1 MKRLVQVI
9 SLSIFVFLGT
19 NIAAATSIVS
29 TSPTAGSILSISPSA
44 VSIKANSDLVEGA
57 NSIEVTNPSGVRVD
71 DGSVQV
77 QGSVLLV
84 GLKPL
89 ETSGTYTVSYSL
101 MVIDEESASGTFTFI
116 YNSPGEVT
124 MATPEPTTSEDPLS
138 TNNPNR
144 LTDLFVVALLI
155 FAFIVLVFLSRYAK
169 QTFNTP
175 SKPKVQ
181 RKNPSTSKKFLK

>member
-9 SLSIFVFLGT
+9 SLSMFIFLGT

-124 MATPEPTTSEDPLS
+124 MATPEPTVSEDPLS

-175 SKPKVQ
+175 SRPKVQ

>member
-9 SLSIFVFLGT
+9 SLSMFIFLGT

-124 MATPEPTTSEDPLS
+124 MATPEPTVSEDPLS

>member
-1 MKRLVQVI
+1 MKRLIQVI
-9 SLSIFVFLGT
+9 SMFMFAFLGT
-19 NIAAATSIVS
+19 NSALATSIVS
-29 TSPTAGSILSISPSA
+29 TSPTAGSILSVSPSA

-57 NSIEVTNPSGVRVD
+57 NSIEVTNPAGVRVD
-71 DGSVQV
+71 DGSIQV

-89 ETSGTYTVSYSL
+89 ETSGTYTVSYTL
-101 MVIDEESASGTFTFI
+101 MVVDEESSSGTFTFI
-116 YNSPGEVT
+116 YNAPGEMT
-124 MATPEPTTSEDPLS
+124 LATPEPAASEDPLS

-144 LTDLFVVALLI
+144 LTDLFVVGLMV

>member
-9 SLSIFVFLGT
+9 SLSMFIFLGT

-57 NSIEVTNPSGVRVD
+57 NSIEVTNPRGVRVD

-124 MATPEPTTSEDPLS
+124 MATPEPTVSEDPLS

-144 LTDLFVVALLI
+144 LTDLFVVGLLI

>member
-9 SLSIFVFLGT
+9 SLSMFVFFGT

-29 TSPTAGSILSISPSA
+29 TSPTAGSILSVSPSA

-71 DGSVQV
+71 DGSIQV

-89 ETSGTYTVSYSL
+89 ETSGTYTVSYTL

-124 MATPEPTTSEDPLS
+124 LATPEPTTSEDPLS

-144 LTDLFVVALLI
+144 LTDLFVVGLLI

>member
-9 SLSIFVFLGT
+9 SLSMFVFLGT

-124 MATPEPTTSEDPLS
+124 MATPEPTVSEDPLS

>member
-9 SLSIFVFLGT
+9 SLSMFIFLGT

-124 MATPEPTTSEDPLS
+124 METPEPTVSEDPLS

-144 LTDLFVVALLI
+144 LTDLFVVGLLI

>member
-9 SLSIFVFLGT
+9 SLSMFVFLGT

-57 NSIEVTNPSGVRVD
+57 NSIEVTNQDGVRVD

-124 MATPEPTTSEDPLS
+124 MATPEPTVSEDPLS

-155 FAFIVLVFLSRYAK
+155 FAFIILVFLSRYAK

-175 SKPKVQ
+175 SKSKVQ

>member
-9 SLSIFVFLGT
+9 SLSMFVFLGT

-124 MATPEPTTSEDPLS
+124 LATPEPTVSEDPLS

-175 SKPKVQ
+175 SRPKVQ

>member
-9 SLSIFVFLGT
+9 SLSMFIFLGT

-44 VSIKANSDLVEGA
+44 VSIKANADLVEGA

-101 MVIDEESASGTFTFI
+101 MVIDEESTSGTFTFI

-124 MATPEPTTSEDPLS
+124 MATPEPTISEDPLS

-144 LTDLFVVALLI
+144 LTDLFVVGLLI

>member
-1 MKRLVQVI
+1 M
-9 SLSIFVFLGT
+9 FVFLGT

-124 MATPEPTTSEDPLS
+124 LATPEPTVSEDPIS

-144 LTDLFVVALLI
+144 LTDLFVVGLLL

-175 SKPKVQ
+175 SRPKVQ

>member
-9 SLSIFVFLGT
+9 SLSMFVFLGT

>member
-9 SLSIFVFLGT
+9 SLSMFVFLGT

-101 MVIDEESASGTFTFI
+101 MVIDEESTSGTFTFI

-124 MATPEPTTSEDPLS
+124 MATPEPTISEDPLS

-144 LTDLFVVALLI
+144 LTDLFVVGLLI

>member
-9 SLSIFVFLGT
+9 SLSMFIFLGT

>member
-9 SLSIFVFLGT
+9 SLSMFVFLGT

-44 VSIKANSDLVEGA
+44 VSIKANADLVEGA

-84 GLKPL
+84 GLKQL

-101 MVIDEESASGTFTFI
+101 MVIDEESTSGTFTFI

-124 MATPEPTTSEDPLS
+124 MATPEPTISEDPLS

-144 LTDLFVVALLI
+144 LTDLFVVGLLI

>member
-9 SLSIFVFLGT
+9 SLSMFIFLGT

-57 NSIEVTNPSGVRVD
+57 NSIEVR
-71 DGSVQV
+71 
-77 QGSVLLV
+77 
-84 GLKPL
+84 LKPL